1 MERKLKEEGSG
12 GLVAKGD
19 GKMGEKEAAAPSL
32 SLSLR
37 LCIDGLGWSL
47 SPSCKVT
54 FYCRVVVLVLVL
66 VLVSVLPLVFLAH
79 CLYCV

>member
-32 SLSLR
+32 SLSL
-37 LCIDGLGWSL
+37 G
-47 SPSCKVT
+47 
-54 FYCRVVVLVLVL
+54 Y
-66 VLVSVLPLVFLAH
+66 VSMDWVGR
-79 CLYCV
+79 